1 MSNKL
6 KLGVAALAATVAL
19 GFSAPASAEDYGSIE
34 VKNCGKVS
42 LDIALLQ
49 PSDPLSGM
57 LVPEEIKAG
66 ESFKAK
72 LTVPHHPLFVGVS
85 HVKPRMFRGV
95 EAGTY
100 GAAAGEVDGKWR
112 IGLEKSEDGSCPEF
126 KKKDHEKP
134 TK

>member
-49 PSDPLSGM
+49 PSDPLSGT
-57 LVPEEIKAG
+57 LIPEEIKAG

-72 LTVPHHPLFVGVS
+72 LTVPHHPLFCRRLSCQAADV
-85 HVKPRMFRGV
+85 PRCRGGHLWCRSRRSGWQV
-95 EAGTY
+95 AHRS
-100 GAAAGEVDGKWR
+100 GKV
-112 IGLEKSEDGSCPEF
+112 
-126 KKKDHEKP
+126 
-134 TK
+134 